1 MIHRQILPPLLIAAL
16 FLCPALTLAQQD
28 KAVEP
33 NQKGSD
39 TELKRKLLPLARIP
53 KRNNIE

>member
-39 TELKRKLLPLARIP
+39 TELKEKAAAFSENPEAQQY
-53 KRNNIE
+53 